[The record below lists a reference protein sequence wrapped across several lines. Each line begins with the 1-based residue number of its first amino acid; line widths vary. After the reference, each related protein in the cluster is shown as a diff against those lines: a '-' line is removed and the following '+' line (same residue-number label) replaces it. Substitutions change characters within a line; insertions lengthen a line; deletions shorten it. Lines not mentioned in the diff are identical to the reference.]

1 MEYMSSSFMAKKL
14 VIAIALI
21 LLLASVSAVEEKAAA
36 PPVAQMIDGIS
47 TDIDGAKEFCSSGKL
62 NSPPR
67 CHNVSNL
74 DELNILQTKK
84 KGKALHYAK
93 SSHNS
98 TPLLFDVF
106 NYETSMMRDHG
117 GGKSEMQTTHN
128 NPPPKSVL
136 VDKENTNI
144 RQPLA
149 KQSVAA
155 HCQMKSIMKRK
166 PLSPLN
172 DRSRLNCDMKKPE
185 VNNSPLM
192 ETQIPPQAKRKNSQP
207 NPSDNIKHYL

>member
-1 MEYMSSSFMAKKL
+1 MEYI
-14 VIAIALI
+14 V
-21 LLLASVSAVEEKAAA
+21 
-36 PPVAQMIDGIS
+36 GIS

-98 TPLLFDVF
+98 TPLLFDVCELYIKISIKCYITNF
-106 NYETSMMRDHG
+106 TLCFPHHFSLIIQVNYETSMMRDHG

-128 NPPPKSVL
+128 NPPPKSG
-136 VDKENTNI
+136 KY
-144 RQPLA
+144 
-149 KQSVAA
+149 
-155 HCQMKSIMKRK
+155 C
-166 PLSPLN
+166 
-172 DRSRLNCDMKKPE
+172 
-185 VNNSPLM
+185 
-192 ETQIPPQAKRKNSQP
+192 
-207 NPSDNIKHYL
+207 